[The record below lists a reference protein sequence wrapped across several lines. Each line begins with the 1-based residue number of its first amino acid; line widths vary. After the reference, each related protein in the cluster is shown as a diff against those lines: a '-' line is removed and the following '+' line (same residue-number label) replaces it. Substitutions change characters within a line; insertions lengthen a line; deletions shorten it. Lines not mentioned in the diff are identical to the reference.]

1 MKLLNYKLVIILLL
15 LTPHLSVAQTILRGM
30 ISDNY
35 GPLIGATVAFTNA
48 QKRVM
53 FGVATD
59 INGEYVITVPENST
73 DLTIEVAFIGYK
85 TKRIPYKGQKLLNVA
100 LHDDIQALDEV
111 VVTAKV
117 KKMNS
122 LGVAVEDLG
131 VARQSIDLTD
141 FQDMPVTSVEDMLQ
155 GKLANVDIVSL
166 SGDPGSSSSIRI
178 RGTSSLNASNEPL
191 IVIDDIPYETDINDD
206 FDFATATDE
215 DFGALVNI
223 APSDIQSIDVLKDAA
238 ATAVWGSKAGN
249 GVLLITT
256 KKGTRGKPS
265 FSISQKMVYK
275 REPTGIPMLDAE
287 QYVTLMQDGI
297 WNNVRDQG
305 FTYHGGNSSALLT
318 QYKDLRFD
326 PTYQWFDE
334 FNQDTDWMDLI
345 VNDVFTSETNF
356 SMSGGGDRA
365 RYRVSAGY
373 LSEGGTT
380 IGTAFSR
387 ISTRLNVDYIFSN
400 KLTVSST
407 FSYAEGDKDAPYK
420 QNGMPDLRAHA
431 RNKMPNMSPY
441 KLDENG
447 GFTDEYFTNPTED
460 PCIQGTWASS
470 KQYNPLAMAEESIN
484 NTLKRNLGVS
494 FNLKYTFF
502 PGLRFQQTFAFD
514 LGSSKN
520 KQFLPQSATGVI
532 WTHADHN
539 KGVDNMSDNMSMY
552 TKSTLVFSRIFKEK
566 HSLVSSAFFETRM
579 SNSSSYASSMS
590 GMGSVEV
597 ADPTAGGIITSLNSG
612 ISENRSVGML
622 INAHYIYDEKYII
635 GAYYRYDGN
644 SKMGA
649 NKRWGG
655 FPSLTAAYRI
665 SKEAFLIDK
674 DWITE
679 IKIRGGYGKSG
690 TSPSGNYVYVGKFQS
705 DGNYMGESAIK
716 PSSVQLNNLKWELK
730 TEYNLGLDLRF
741 MDGRFKL
748 VVEYYNKRTDD
759 LLQKDVKVNASSGF
773 DKIGYFN
780 SGSIEN
786 KGWEIMVDVRDV
798 LKIGDFRLSFS
809 NLNIS
814 RNRNRVLELPSNMNY
829 EKYDFK
835 NGTYA
840 YNIIEGSP
848 IGSFYGYR
856 CNGVYQNTNETYA
869 LDKAG
874 NQIIDIYGEKVETV
888 IGDNYTVRAGD
899 AWYEDVNRDGVI
911 DKYDIVYLGN
921 SMPILTGGGS
931 MVLNYRNLRFRAS
944 FQTRIG
950 QSVVNEARM
959 NSENMRNANNQSTS
973 VLKRWRYEGN
983 ETMIPRALYNRGYN
997 YLGSDRFVEKATFVR
1012 LKDVS
1017 LSYTLPK
1024 AFVKRMGLNRVSC
1037 NLTAYDV
1044 FTWTNYKG
1052 QDPEVGFS
1060 GGSIYQLA
1068 VDKSYTPRPF
1078 RLSFGLNVD
1087 F

>member
-1 MKLLNYKLVIILLL
+1 M
-15 LTPHLSVAQTILRGM
+15 PHLSVAQTILRGM
-30 ISDNY
+30 VRDSG

-48 QKRVM
+48 QKRVL
-53 FGVATD
+53 FGAATD
-59 INGEYVITVPENST
+59 MNGEYVITVPNLS
-73 DLTIEVAFIGYK
+73 DLTIEFAFIGYK
-85 TKRIPYKGQKLLNVA
+85 TKRMPYKGQKVLNMT
-100 LHDDIQALDEV
+100 LSDDIQALDEV
-111 VVTAKV
+111 VVSARI
-117 KKMNS
+117 KKTTS

-131 VARQSIDLTD
+131 VARQSIDLTE

-223 APSDIQSIDVLKDAA
+223 APSDIASIDVLKDAA

-265 FSISQKMVYK
+265 FSISQKAIYK
-275 REPTGIPMLDAE
+275 REPAGIPMLDAE
-287 QYVTLMQDGI
+287 QYMTLIQDGI

-305 FTYHGGNSSALLT
+305 FTYHGGQVMPMLSKF
-318 QYKDLRFD
+318 KDIRFD

-345 VNDVFTSETNF
+345 VSDVFVSQTDF

-365 RYRVSAGY
+365 RYRFSAGY

-380 IGTAFSR
+380 IGTHFSR

-400 KLTVSST
+400 KLTVSSS
-407 FSYAEGDKDAPYK
+407 FSYTEGDRDASYK
-420 QNGMPDLRAHA
+420 QSGMPDLRAHA
-431 RNKMPNMSPY
+431 RTKMPNMSPY
-441 KLDENG
+441 KLDEDGN
-447 GFTDEYFTNPTED
+447 FTDEYFTNPTTD
-460 PCIQGTWASS
+460 PAIQGTWASR
-470 KQYNPLAMAEESIN
+470 KQYNPLAMANEAIN
-484 NTLKRNLGVS
+484 NTVKRDMRVT
-494 FNLKYTFF
+494 FNMNYRFLQ
-502 PGLRFQQTFAFD
+502 GLRFMQSFAID

-520 KQFLPQSATGVI
+520 KQFLPQSAIGVI
-532 WTHADHN
+532 WTHSDHN
-539 KGVDNMSDNMSMY
+539 KGVDNMSDNMAVY
-552 TKSTLVFSRIFKEK
+552 TKSTITYSQLFNKK
-566 HSLVSSAFFETRM
+566 HSVVASAFMSARM
-579 SNSSSYASSMS
+579 SNASSYSSSMS

-612 ISENRSVGML
+612 TSQNRSVGML
-622 INAHYIYDEKYII
+622 MNAHYKYDDKYIL
-635 GAYYRYDGN
+635 AAFYRYDGN

-665 SKEAFLIDK
+665 SNEGFLKDKEWL
-674 DWITE
+674 TE
-679 IKIRGGYGKSG
+679 MKFRGGWGKSG
-690 TSPSGNYVYVGKFQS
+690 TSPSGNYVYVGKFQT

-716 PSSVQLNNLKWELK
+716 PASVQLNNLKWELK
-730 TEYNLGLDLRF
+730 TEYNVGLDLHFLDRRF
-741 MDGRFKL
+741 SL
-748 VVEYYNKRTDD
+748 VVEYYRKRTDD

-786 KGWEIMVDVRDV
+786 KGWEIMVDLRDV
-798 LKIGDFRLSFS
+798 IKVGDFRVSLSH
-809 NLNIS
+809 LNVS
-814 RNRNRVLELPSNMNY
+814 RNRNRVLELPSNMNF

-840 YNIIEGSP
+840 YNIIEGNP

-874 NQIIDIYGEKVETV
+874 NQIVDIYGEKVVTV

-899 AWYEDVNRDGVI
+899 AWYDDVNRDGII

-921 SMPILTGGGS
+921 SMPTLTCGGS
-931 MVLNYRNLRFRAS
+931 INLYYRDLRFRAS
-944 FQTRIG
+944 FQSRIG

-959 NSENMRNANNQSTS
+959 NSESMRTSNNQSTA

-983 ETMIPRALYNRGYN
+983 ETMIPRALYDRGYN
-997 YLGSDRFVEKATFVR
+997 YLGSDRFVEDATFVR
-1012 LKDVS
+1012 LKDLS

-1024 AFVKRMGLNRVSC
+1024 ALVKRMGLKRVSC

-1044 FTWTNYKG
+1044 FTWTDYTG

-1068 VDKSYTPRPF
+1068 VDKSYTPRSF